1 MEYSDSSDQVQQTE
15 VNQSNSQIVLA
26 ERGDIVVQAK
36 EPSQLLKPAINLVN
50 GSKSGNFWLFGW
62 VGMTGVA
69 IILAGV
75 SRWFYVR
82 SYEES
87 NKAYITTD
95 MVAVNAR
102 VPGEVAN
109 VTAKENQNVKK
120 GAVLVKLNPKEYENR
135 LRQLQAS
142 LAISQ
147 EQAKSAAQSLSE
159 AKAKITTSKQIK
171 PVFKITDSSVIEA
184 QNSENKTRIQL
195 RRFEPNLIK
204 AELERDR
211 IVKLY
216 GKGLISQKTLESA
229 KVKYDVLERERKTLV
244 EKVQQA
250 ETKLVRSQLDFLN
263 HQENIAREA
272 VSQIQAQLNSLE
284 GEIQVAKREI
294 ENYQEAKIRLMKQ
307 EVSSQK
313 LNYQDSQK
321 TSQKQEAEIDLPKV
335 KAALNSQLAA
345 EKKLTTQKESQEK
358 RINQLSEQKQLIPL
372 LAEMKINQYNYD
384 ISQQRYKLIQNVL
397 ITTQKQIKATQYQ
410 LYYTKI
416 TAPNNGQVNIKRVQ
430 AGQKVA
436 SGQTLMSVVPQKP
449 WIAANFEPEQLKKI
463 KPGQQ
468 VKIKIPQLSNQT
480 FIGKVQSISPI
491 SKSGSKSGYESE
503 ITPAKPPVKISLEKN
518 IWANDKLK
526 IAPGTPVTVR
536 VELQ

>member
-1 MEYSDSSDQVQQTE
+1 MEYSDSSDKVRQTE
-15 VNQSNSQIVLA
+15 VNQSNSQIVIA
-26 ERGDIVVQAK
+26 ERGDIVVPAK
-36 EPSQLLKPAINLVN
+36 EPSQLLKPAISLVH

-62 VGMTGVA
+62 LGMTGVA
-69 IILAGV
+69 IIIAGV
-75 SRWFYVR
+75 SRWFYVH
-82 SYEES
+82 SYEET
-87 NKAYITTD
+87 NKAYITSD
-95 MVAVNAR
+95 IVAVNAR
-102 VPGEVAN
+102 IPGKVAN

-120 GAVLVKLNPKEYENR
+120 GAVLVKLNPQEYER
-135 LRQLQAS
+135 KLQYLQSS
-142 LAISQ
+142 LLISQ
-147 EQAKSAAQSLSE
+147 EQAKSAAKNLSE
-159 AKAKITTSKQIK
+159 AKAKITANKIIKQ
-171 PVFKITDSSVIEA
+171 VFNTTDKSVIQA
-184 QNSENKTRIQL
+184 RNTENKTRIQL

-216 GKGLISQKTLESA
+216 GKGLVSQKILESG
-229 KVKYDVLERERKTLV
+229 KVKYDVLGKERQKLGEEVKL
-244 EKVQQA
+244 A
-250 ETKLVRSQLDFLN
+250 ETKLVRSQLNFLN

-272 VSQIQAQLNSLE
+272 VSKIQTQLNSLYV
-284 GEIQVAKREI
+284 EIQVARQEI
-294 ENYQEAKIRLMKQ
+294 ENYQEAKILLAKQ
-307 EVSSQK
+307 EVNSQK
-313 LNYQDSQK
+313 LNSQDSQK
-321 TSQKQEAEIDLPKV
+321 NSQKQEQEIDLPKV
-335 KAALNSQLAA
+335 KAALNAKLREQ
-345 EKKLTTQKESQEK
+345 KKLTAQQDSQEK
-358 RINQLSEQKQLIPL
+358 RIKQISKQKELLPLLSE
-372 LAEMKINQYNYD
+372 AKINQYNYD
-384 ISQQRYKLIQNVL
+384 IIQQRYKLIQDVL
-397 ITTQKQIKATQYQ
+397 LTTQKQIKAAQYQ

-491 SKSGSKSGYESE
+491 KSGSKSE

-536 VELQ
+536 VKLR

>member
-1 MEYSDSSDQVQQTE
+1 MEYSDSSDKVRQTE
-15 VNQSNSQIVLA
+15 VNQSNSQIVIA

-36 EPSQLLKPAINLVN
+36 EPSQLLKPAISLVH

-62 VGMTGVA
+62 LGMTGVA

-75 SRWFYVR
+75 SRWFYVH
-82 SYEES
+82 SYEET
-87 NKAYITTD
+87 NKAYITSD
-95 MVAVNAR
+95 IVAVNAR
-102 VPGEVAN
+102 IPGKVAN

-120 GAVLVKLNPKEYENR
+120 GAVLVKLNPKEYETK
-135 LRQLQAS
+135 LQQLQAS

-159 AKAKITTSKQIK
+159 AKAKITTNKIIKQ
-171 PVFKITDSSVIEA
+171 VFNTTDLSVVQA
-184 QNSENKTRIQL
+184 GNTENKTRIKL

-216 GKGLISQKTLESA
+216 GKGLVSQKILESA
-229 KVKYDVLERERKTLV
+229 KVKYDVLEREGKTLV

-250 ETKLVRSQLDFLN
+250 ETKLVRSQLNFLN

-272 VSQIQAQLNSLE
+272 VSKIQVQLNSLE

-294 ENYQEAKIRLMKQ
+294 ENYQEAKIQLAKQ
-307 EVSSQK
+307 EVNSQK
-313 LNYQDSQK
+313 LNSQDSK
-321 TSQKQEAEIDLPKV
+321 VTSKKKEPEIDLPKV
-335 KAALNSQLAA
+335 KAVLNSKLAE

-358 RINQLSEQKQLIPL
+358 LINQLSEQKQLVPL
-372 LAEMKINQYNYD
+372 LSEIKINQYKYD
-384 ISQQRYKLIQNVL
+384 ISQQRYKLIQDVL
-397 ITTQKQIKATQYQ
+397 LTTQKQIKAAQYQ

-463 KPGQQ
+463 KSGQQ

-491 SKSGSKSGYESE
+491 KSGSKSE